1 MREDWDHIGEQLLV
15 IRSRS
20 GDLTAFANLVDRFAP
35 RLRYF
40 LGKLLGEPD
49 AVDDAL
55 QEVWLAASRRTCP

>member
-1 MREDWDHIGEQLLV
+1 MREDWDHIGEQFLV

-20 GDLTAFANLVDRFAP
+20 GDPTAFADLVDRFAP

-49 AVDDAL
+49 ASENLSADYTDYAD
-55 QEVWLAASRRTCP
+55 

>member
-20 GDLTAFANLVDRFAP
+20 GDPTAFADLVDRFAP

-40 LGKLLGEPD
+40 LGKLLGGAGHE
-49 AVDDAL
+49 
-55 QEVWLAASRRTCP
+55 